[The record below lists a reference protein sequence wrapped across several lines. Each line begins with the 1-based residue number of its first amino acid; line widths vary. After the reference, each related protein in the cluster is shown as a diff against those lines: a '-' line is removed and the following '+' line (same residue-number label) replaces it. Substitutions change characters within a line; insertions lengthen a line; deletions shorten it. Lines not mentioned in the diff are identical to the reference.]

1 MKKINITIFAG
12 GSGNKEFIEH
22 INAISAFKLNIITN
36 CYDDGK
42 STGRLRSL
50 IPNMLGPSDVRKN
63 VANLLNSNNPQQKIL
78 KKILEHRLRKIELGN
93 FLHNFKIKKILND
106 LTFEKYQK
114 ISYYLSYIEK
124 YFKKHQSYE
133 KDMSLGNLIL
143 SGIFLKYNNFNYAVK
158 VFNLL
163 FLNDVRVF
171 NVTNGKNLY
180 LYSLREDG
188 KILDEGEMVENTEKK
203 IEDIFLLEKK
213 IRKTSF
219 ANQDKLNKEKIIPSI
234 NVEVKRILLESDII
248 IYGPGTQYSSLFP
261 SYITKNLINVIQK
274 SKAKKI
280 FVSNIFFDNDI
291 HNESVEGL
299 IKKFYYFFSI
309 NKTIQHNKLI
319 DYFFINKFDGDD
331 LNNINHKKY
340 LQLVGTLKPKKKIIY
355 IDWEKD
361 NGKHYPG
368 ILIKEIIKI
377 LKNRNL
383 KLKIKTIH
391 TISIIV
397 PCYNEE
403 KKVSNVL
410 SKLEKL
416 NFENYNLQKEV
427 IIVDG
432 NSTDL
437 SLQKIK
443 KFKFCK
449 IYSLKKTGK
458 GIALSY
464 GIKKAKGDII
474 CFFPSDDEYNV
485 EDIKTVI
492 EPIIS
497 SNCTSVLGSRLIKCI
512 DLSSQIKKVYKKNY
526 FLYLLSKYGGMLLS
540 TFFLLFY
547 NRYIT
552 DPLSS
557 IKAFK
562 SDFIKK
568 IKLESENFDYDIEI
582 IAKTLNKKKYILEVP
597 VKYKPRF
604 KSQGKKITT
613 IDGIQCLYKIIKY
626 KFS

>member
-1 MKKINITIFAG
+1 MKKISITIFAG

-22 INAISAFKLNIITN
+22 INTISAFRINIITN

-42 STGRLRSL
+42 STGKLRDL

-63 VANLLNSNNPQQKIL
+63 VANLLNSQNPQQKIL
-78 KKILEHRLRKIELGN
+78 KKILEHRLKKIKLSN
-93 FLHNFKIKKILND
+93 FLHNLEIKKILND
-106 LTFEKYQK
+106 LAFERYQK
-114 ISYYLSYIEK
+114 IFYYLSYIEK
-124 YFKKHQSYE
+124 YFKNHQSYE
-133 KDMSLGNLIL
+133 KDMSLGNLIF

-163 FLNDVRVF
+163 FLNDVRVY

-188 KILDEGEMVENTEKK
+188 KLLDEGEMVENTEKK

-213 IRKTSF
+213 IRKNSF
-219 ANQDKLNKEKIIPSI
+219 TNQSEINKEKIIPSI
-234 NVEVKRILLESDII
+234 NIEIKKILLESDII

-274 SKAKKI
+274 AKAKKI

-299 IKKFYYFFSI
+299 IKKFYYFFSP
-309 NKTIQHNKLI
+309 NKTIQHKKLI

-383 KLKIKTIH
+383 KSKIKTIH

-443 KFKFCK
+443 KYKFCK

-458 GIALSY
+458 GIALNY

-474 CFFPSDDEYNV
+474 CFFPSDDEYNI

-497 SNCTSVLGSRLIKCI
+497 SNCISVLGSRLIKCI
-512 DLSSQIKKVYKKNY
+512 DLSSQIKKIYKKNY
-526 FLYLLSKYGGMLLS
+526 LLYLLSKYGGMLLS
-540 TFFLLFY
+540 TLFLLFY

-568 IKLESENFDYDIEI
+568 INLESENFDYDIEVV
-582 IAKTLNKKKYILEVP
+582 AKTLNKNKYILEVP

-604 KSQGKKITT
+604 KSQGKKITI
-613 IDGIQCLYKIIKY
+613 IDGIKCLYKIIKY
-626 KFS
+626 KFY